1 MIKRTKNLVN
11 FFKILLLVFLLSHSS
26 CLIADEKINDKAVN
40 ITRLEN
46 KLENVITE
54 EKPELLNK
62 LAREYLSID
71 AKKSKE
77 YAQEAIELSRVLE
90 NTNEQLIAF
99 YYLGEAYYFLDN
111 DNLALETYSS
121 LLSLLENSNND
132 TLKSETYL
140 SMGLT
145 YENINKHEE
154 AKQYLLKSIAI
165 EEKLNRLP
173 KIASDYFFL
182 GNVYYSLNDFQS
194 SILYHNKSLKIS
206 KKLEDEPSMAKVHN
220 TIGTIYADL
229 GSFEKALEHYKSSLT
244 IEEKTKNKGGMAR
257 ILNNIGIVYSEWNHK
272 EKALEYY
279 QKSLMLEEELENK
292 VGQADSYNNIG
303 IIYSDWDQD
312 KVALDYYKKALD
324 IYEEFH
330 DNNGIAH
337 AMNNMGESFF
347 KQGDHKRALEYLFRS
362 LTYEQENEN
371 ILGIAESYH
380 TIGEVYF
387 KLGKVEDA
395 LQYNNKSF
403 KISKSHQLL
412 SILLLNYKLFYEIY
426 SSQNKPSKAL
436 ENYKLYADQKD
447 TIYSMDFHKNIA
459 ELQAKFEIDK
469 IDREK
474 NILAEKFKKKN
485 SEVKTQRIYLVIIFF
500 LMIIFGVLVYYD
512 IRSKITANNKLRLIN
527 EKLTEQKGQL
537 SIVLDELSKSES
549 KYKTLIEN
557 SPTGIIYVN
566 SEGSI
571 QEINNK
577 MLEILGSPYKQ
588 LTKRVNCLTFPPL
601 KRIGLSNQLSDC
613 LKKGKNIYVDKIFI
627 TKGKKKT
634 YLQYYITPVFDQQQ
648 KVRSAI
654 INVENITQSKE
665 AQDSKEKTEEKYRI
679 LVENS
684 LQAMVIIQ
692 EDGLNFV
699 NSRMEELT
707 LYSYNELVEKG
718 SDWMENI
725 IHPDDFERV
734 NRILKDSLENQK
746 TPERNE
752 LRIIRKDGETRW
764 VETLGTLINYQGN
777 NAILMVT
784 MDITDKKEAQLV
796 LVESEKTL
804 RNVNAMK
811 DKFFSIIA
819 HDLKNPFNAIIGFSN
834 LLYEAYDNFDE
845 EQRKSFIKNI
855 CDASESTFK
864 LLQNLLEWSRTQTGT
879 FEYIPEVID
888 LSIITNEN
896 ISVLKSSADNKK
908 IKIKSS
914 VPYNSIAFADENM
927 TKAIIRNLISNA
939 IKFTNQ
945 EGKVAISV
953 TKKKDMM
960 QVTVADNGTG
970 ISKENISKLFR
981 IDDPFK
987 AVGTENE
994 QGTGLGLILCKEFVE
1009 KNGGKIW
1016 VESEIGV
1023 GSKFIFTLPLSKKT

>member
-1 MIKRTKNLVN
+1 MVKTNNQTN
-11 FFKILLLVFLLSHSS
+11 FFKILLLVFLLSLSS
-26 CLIADEKINDKAVN
+26 YLIADGETNDKAIN

-46 KLENVITE
+46 KLEDAITE
-54 EKPELLNK
+54 EKPKLLNK

-71 AKKSKE
+71 AKKTKE

-99 YYLGEAYYFLDN
+99 YYLGEAYYYLDKN
-111 DNLALETYSS
+111 NLALDTYSN
-121 LLSLLENSNND
+121 LLDLLENSKND

-145 YENINKHEE
+145 YQGLNNNEE
-154 AKQYLLKSIAI
+154 AKRYLLKSLEI
-165 EEKLNRLP
+165 EQNLNRQA
-173 KIASDYFFL
+173 KIAYDYYYL
-182 GNVYYSLNDFQS
+182 GSIYYNLNDFQS
-194 SILYHNKSLKIS
+194 SILYYHRSLEIYSELNNEKW
-206 KKLEDEPSMAKVHN
+206 MATVHN

-229 GSFEKALEHYKSSLT
+229 GSFEKALDHYKSSLD
-244 IEEKTKNKGGMAR
+244 IEEKNKNKKGIAQT
-257 ILNNIGIVYSEWNHK
+257 LNNIGIVYSEWNHK

-279 QKSLMLEEELENK
+279 QKSLLLEEELENK

-303 IIYSDWDQD
+303 IIYSDWEQD
-312 KVALDYYKKALD
+312 KIALDYYGKALD

-330 DNNGIAH
+330 DSNGIAH

-347 KQGDHKRALEYLFRS
+347 KQGDHELALEYLFQS
-362 LTYEQENEN
+362 LKYEQDNKN
-371 ILGIAESYH
+371 ILGIAESFN

-387 KLGKVEDA
+387 KLGKIEDA
-395 LQYNNKSF
+395 VQYNNRSF
-403 KISKSHQLL
+403 KIAKSHQLS

-426 SSQNKPSKAL
+426 SSQNNPTKAL
-436 ENYKLYADQKD
+436 ENYKLYAEQKD
-447 TIYSMDFHKNIA
+447 TVYSQDFHKNIA
-459 ELQAKFEIDK
+459 ELQAKYEIDK

-474 NILAEKFKKKN
+474 NLLTEKFKKKDK
-485 SEVKTQRIYLVIIFF
+485 EVKTQRIYLVIIFF

-512 IRSKITANNKLRLIN
+512 IRSKITANKKLRLIN
-527 EKLTEQKGQL
+527 EELTNQKEQL
-537 SIVLDELSKSES
+537 TSTLDKLSKSES

-557 SPTGIIYVN
+557 SPTGILYVN
-566 SEGSI
+566 SDGSI
-571 QEINNK
+571 QEINSK
-577 MLEILGSPYKQ
+577 MLEILGSPDEQ
-588 LTKRVNCLTFPPL
+588 LTKKINCLTFPAL
-601 KRIGLSNQLSDC
+601 KRIGLSDQLKDC
-613 LKKGKNIYVDKIFI
+613 LDNGKNIYAEKIY
-627 TKGKKKT
+627 TSKWKKKT
-634 YLQYYITPVFDQQQ
+634 YLRYFITPVFDHEQ

-654 INVENITQSKE
+654 INVEDISQSKE
-665 AQDSKEKTEEKYRI
+665 AQESKEKSEEKYRI

-692 EDGLNFV
+692 ENGLDFA

-707 LYSYNELVEKG
+707 LYSYDELVKKG
-718 SDWMENI
+718 SDWMKII

-734 NRILKDSLENQK
+734 NRILKNSFENQK

-752 LRIIRKDGETRW
+752 LRIVRKDGKTRW
-764 VETLGTLINYQGN
+764 VETLGTLVNYQGK

-784 MDITDKKEAQLV
+784 MDITDTKEAQLV
-796 LVESEKTL
+796 LVESEKNL
-804 RNVNAMK
+804 RDVNAMK

-879 FEYIPEVID
+879 FEHIPEVLD

-896 ISVLKSSADNKK
+896 ISVLKSSADNKN
-908 IKIKSS
+908 IEIKSTVS
-914 VPYNSIAFADENM
+914 YGSIVFADENM

-939 IKFTNQ
+939 IKFTNP
-945 EGKVAISV
+945 EGKVAIS
-953 TKKKDMM
+953 TAKKKDMM
-960 QVTVADNGTG
+960 QVTVTDNGTG
-970 ISKENISKLFR
+970 ISKENISRLFR

-987 AVGTENE
+987 AAGTENE

-1023 GSKFIFTLPLSKKT
+1023 GSKFIFTLPLSKKI